1 MTHTVLITGATSGIG
16 LAMSRLFLDH
26 GDRLILVGRRPL
38 AQLDQSLFNHENYC
52 RCDLADP
59 TASENIAHWLKER
72 GIEQLDLL
80 IHNAALGWYG
90 DFPQQPAAS
99 IAALVQVNLKTPI
112 ALTHRLLPLLKGGKV
127 VFVSSVASVLPTA
140 DYAVYTATKA
150 ALDGFARSAAVE
162 LAGQVEIQVLHPG
175 ATNTGMHAKIG
186 ISQESMDW
194 DRFPSPEQVAAQ
206 MMAAMRG
213 RRRNVAIGFSN
224 KLLRLT
230 GRLAPSL
237 LRSMMRKNKDA
248 PSPWAEKKRILVT
261 GAADGIGRALAE
273 QLAAAGHVV
282 LGVDID
288 PVKGRETAQA
298 IQESGGH
305 FEFAALDLTDFEAL
319 KAWSTHLT
327 QPIDVVIHNA
337 GISAAGR
344 FADLPLGRQLNVIDL
359 NFTAPMQLTAVL
371 ASQNKLNSGSQLIF
385 LSSLSKFVGYPGA
398 AVYAASKDGLASY
411 AVSLHAA
418 ARQGMRTSVVY
429 PGPTRTVHAR
439 RYSPDNSREER
450 RMSPDQVATAII
462 NGMRRHRPTIIP
474 GAAANLFA
482 WLGYFF
488 PRLMEGAMKRTILDK
503 IPEGEVRV

>member
-1 MTHTVLITGATSGIG
+1 MTQTVLITGATSGIG

-26 GDRLILVGRRPL
+26 GDQLILVGRRPL
-38 AQLDQSLFNHENYC
+38 AQLDQTLFNLQNYC
-52 RCDLADP
+52 QCDLGDP
-59 TASENIAHWLKER
+59 TASETIAHWLRER
-72 GIEQLDLL
+72 GIDQLDLL

-90 DFPQQPAAS
+90 DFAEQTAAS
-99 IAALVQVNLKTPI
+99 ISTLVQVNLKTPI
-112 ALTHRLLPLLKGGKV
+112 ALTHQLLPLLKTGKV

-150 ALDGFARSAAVE
+150 ALDGFVRSAAIE
-162 LAGQVEIQVLHPG
+162 LAGQVEMQVLHPG
-175 ATNTGMHAKIG
+175 ATNTGMHTKIG
-186 ISQESMDW
+186 ISQETMDW
-194 DRFPSPEQVAAQ
+194 DRFPSSEQAAAQ
-206 MMAAMRG
+206 MMVAMSG
-213 RRRNVAIGFSN
+213 RRRNVAIGLTN
-224 KLLRLT
+224 KFLRLT

-237 LRSMMRKNKDA
+237 LRSTMRQKKDA
-248 PSPWAEKKRILVT
+248 PSPWKGGKRILVT
-261 GAADGIGRALAE
+261 GAADGIGRALSE
-273 QLAAAGHVV
+273 QLAAAGYVV

-288 PVKGRETAQA
+288 PVKGRETAKA
-298 IQESGGH
+298 IRAAGGH
-305 FEFAALDLTDFEAL
+305 FDFAALDLTDFDAL
-319 KAWSTHLT
+319 EAWSTHLGE
-327 QPIDVVIHNA
+327 PIDVVIHNA

-371 ASQNKLNSGSQLIF
+371 ASQNKLNQESQLIF

-411 AVSLHAA
+411 AVSLHVA
-418 ARQGMRTSVVY
+418 ARQGMRTGVVY

-450 RMSPDQVATAII
+450 RMSPEQVATAII
-462 NGMRRHRPTIIP
+462 EGMRRQRHTIIP

-482 WLGYFF
+482 MLGYFF
-488 PRLMEGAMKRTILDK
+488 PRLMERAMKKTILDK